1 MVNETNLIICPY
13 KNSNIARFISG
24 INNLIN
30 FENMVNVFSAKVAI
44 NGIVH
49 ILLIA
54 LKDIKKM
61 IFYIMIITPLQINI

>member
-1 MVNETNLIICPY
+1 
-13 KNSNIARFISG
+13 
-24 INNLIN
+24 
-30 FENMVNVFSAKVAI
+30 MVNVFSAKVAI

-61 IFYIMIITPLQINI
+61 IFYIMIITPLQINIQQIILFIKKNNNLLI